1 MGLSKGKVAVGIIV
15 IMVLIMVISKIFSG
29 GEPRETEPTAT
40 PGPGI
45 TSTPT
50 PTETATTPPVQSTPP
65 AETIETPEP
74 DANAIKDTLST
85 EGKGFEEFEALPVKE
100 IMKVA
105 ETATFGT
112 QEYMTLTKGET
123 PEARA
128 KRMKE
133 YLYTKSKLFTD
144 DMMGTGLVVTS
155 HAVINNVIVAGANAE
170 KAVYLISMDVSTQF
184 IRSESDPLPVITTNR
199 VEYNTLIQKTDE
211 GWKITDI
218 VESE

>member
-1 MGLSKGKVAVGIIV
+1 MGLSKGKVALGIIA
-15 IMVLIMVISKIFSG
+15 IMVLIMIISRIFSG
-29 GEPRETEPTAT
+29 GEPGDTEPTTT

-50 PTETATTPPVQSTPP
+50 PSETATAPPTPSSPP
-65 AETIETPEP
+65 AEPIETQEP
-74 DANAIKDTLST
+74 NANVTKEMLST
-85 EGKGFEEFEALPVKE
+85 EGEGFEAFEALPVKE

-123 PEARA
+123 PEARTQ
-128 KRMKE
+128 RMKE

-144 DMMGTGLVVTS
+144 DMMSTGLVVTS
-155 HAVINNVIVAGANAE
+155 HAVINNVIIAGANAE